1 MLASLARPTAP
12 TFFTHPPLGDSIGDD
27 VADWVGSL
35 RLGNGEFFAPDENQ
49 RAILRAMFAGPAGVT
64 YQTRDRKWY
73 SSQVAVVAPRQ
84 NLKTAVLEMG
94 VAAAVWLLDA
104 RLVVWTAHLYNP
116 AAAETFL
123 HFKELIEA
131 NPHLSRNVKRVLEA
145 SGGQGIELHNGARI
159 KFQARSKNAG
169 RSLSGDLIVMDEAY
183 ALSTAEAG
191 ALIPTRSA
199 RPNSQIWYGSSAG
212 HLDSSQL
219 RLIRDRGRAGA
230 ARQTYVEFCS
240 TASCAASNCEHEH
253 DTPGCVLD
261 DPAEW
266 AKANPALG
274 VRIDVETVEDERRDM
289 TPAEFARERLGWWD
303 EPKGGNVISVIR
315 WTACGAEDVIAGP
328 VAVAV
333 DVALDRSQS
342 WIAVCGATASG
353 VPQVEIAETRPGADW
368 VGEVVEQILA
378 DFDVVAVGARSR
390 GAVTSLLPE
399 LRALCEDT
407 PAEFRKV
414 STGEAGGM
422 CGLFFDRVRDGA
434 VKHRNDARVLP
445 ALKAARKHKLAD
457 AWEWEREGVD
467 VDAAPLVAMTVALGL
482 FDALKD
488 SATTYDP
495 LANIW

>member
-1 MLASLARPTAP
+1 MTALAVEPLALVPPAFHTGP
-12 TFFTHPPLGDSIGDD
+12 QWEFTRGAEVSDFSDALGFVLDPEQRLALD
-27 VADWVGSL
+27 VMYACTGAGTSFTTMQPRWV
-35 RLGNGEFFAPDENQ
+35 
-49 RAILRAMFAGPAGVT
+49 AMEMGLI
-64 YQTRDRKWY
+64 
-73 SSQVAVVAPRQ
+73 APRQ
-84 NLKTAVLEMG
+84 NLKTGVLKPSVLADCLILG
-94 VAAAVWLLDA
+94 APA
-104 RLVVWTAHLYNP
+104 VVWSAHRRK
-116 AAAETFL
+116 TVMRS
-123 HFKELIEA
+123 FKDIEKLIEA
-131 NPHLSRNVKRVLEA
+131 NAWLSRYVRHVHRSMGNEA
-145 SGGQGIELHNGARI
+145 IEFTNGSRI
-159 KFQARSKNAG
+159 DFVVRSEANFRGESNAKIVVDEGLYFTAAQRQALQPTMAAVPNP
-169 RSLSGDLIVMDEAY
+169 LIVIA
-183 ALSTAEAG
+183 
-191 ALIPTRSA
+191 
-199 RPNSQIWYGSSAG
+199 SSPG
-212 HLDSSQL
+212 LEESEEL
-219 RLIRDRGRAGA
+219 RAVRDRGRKGDP
-230 ARQTYVEFCS
+230 TLSYVEWAS
-240 TASCAASNCEHEH
+240 TKKCAESKCRHEL
-253 DTPGCVLD
+253 DTPGCVAD
-261 DPAEW
+261 DEAEW
-266 AKANPALG
+266 AKSNPALHR
-274 VRIDVETVEDERRDM
+274 RISVEFLRATRRSMATRPEKFLIEHMGHWPD
-289 TPAEFARERLGWWD
+289 
-303 EPKGGNVISVIR
+303 GGRSAVISVIR

-368 VGEVVEQILA
+368 VGEVVEQILS

-467 VDAAPLVAMTVALGL
+467 VDAAPLVALTAAHGL
-482 FDALKD
+482 FYALKD